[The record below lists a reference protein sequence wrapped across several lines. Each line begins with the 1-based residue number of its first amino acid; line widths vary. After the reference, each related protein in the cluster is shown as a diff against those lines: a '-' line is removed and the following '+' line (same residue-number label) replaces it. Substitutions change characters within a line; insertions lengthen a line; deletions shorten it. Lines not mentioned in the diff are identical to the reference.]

1 MKIKRTYLWGILLA
15 AMLPAGCTNREDLL
29 PDAQQAAAP
38 VAVSLWVTDA
48 GRTTS
53 RTSVETPDF
62 QTKRG
67 KQHVTRVQLYIY
79 QEQKQKP
86 GSYAQVA
93 TENVD
98 WPHWEGAPN
107 GLDTQAQKYMT
118 RFQKYELNGKYL
130 FFAAGF
136 DDTYQVD
143 KDSKP
148 IYVDGKPVYNEAN
161 SVRAFGQPDKLAKEG
176 DLFGNGYFT
185 LQPQV
190 QVNVL
195 NHSELFAGG
204 QVYTYDALKGG
215 KIAAINLYRRVAGV
229 EGFFRNVPAGVAK
242 VELRLYQGQNTEVPF
257 LPVLPDGYTESL
269 QVPDKWYKDYRLSPS
284 KEEGGNVLAAYQP
297 TGKEPE
303 GKWTLSAYLLPSQ
316 PCTDK
321 DQTTLQLALLD
332 AQGKVFNTRRIL
344 YKPAVQ
350 TAESRN
356 GTGIIGPS
364 DENSH
369 THYPI
374 RANHYYCIGN
384 SENYIDLG
392 GNSEIYLTIDPVWD
406 EYYGGAMDNDFNGS
420 GIDKGWGDHDG
431 GNLDEPLK
439 P

>member
-1 MKIKRTYLWGILLA
+1 MKIKRTYLWSSLLA
-15 AMLPAGCTNREDLL
+15 VMLPAGCADREDPFADGQLA
-29 PDAQQAAAP
+29 DEP
-38 VAVSLWVTDA
+38 VAVSLWVTDV

-79 QEQKQKP
+79 QELEQGGYSLKA
-86 GSYAQVA
+86 SEDV
-93 TENVD
+93 N
-98 WPHWEGAPN
+98 WPHWQGALEGLP
-107 GLDTQAQKYMT
+107 TREQKYMT
-118 RFQKYELNGKYL
+118 RFQTYEVNGRYL
-130 FFAAGF
+130 FFAVGF
-136 DDTYQVD
+136 DDTYSLD
-143 KDSKP
+143 ADGKP
-148 IYVDGKPVYNEAN
+148 QYVNGKPVYTGEN
-161 SVRAFGQPDKLAKEG
+161 SVKAFGQPDQIAKQD
-176 DLFGNGYFT
+176 DLFDNGCFA
-185 LQPQV
+185 LQSQV
-190 QVNVL
+190 PVNVL

-215 KIAAINLYRRVAGV
+215 KNAAINLYRRVAGV
-229 EGFFRNVPAGVAK
+229 EGFFKNVPAGVAK

-257 LPVLPDGYTESL
+257 LPVLPGGYTESSL
-269 QVPDKWYKDYRLSPS
+269 VPDKLYQDYRLSS
-284 KEEGGNVLAAYQP
+284 STEKGGNVLAAYSL
-297 TGKEPE
+297 TGKEPD

-384 SENYIDLG
+384 SENYIDLS

>member
-1 MKIKRTYLWGILLA
+1 M
-15 AMLPAGCTNREDLL
+15 
-29 PDAQQAAAP
+29 
-38 VAVSLWVTDA
+38 
-48 GRTTS
+48 
-53 RTSVETPDF
+53 
-62 QTKRG
+62 
-67 KQHVTRVQLYIY
+67 
-79 QEQKQKP
+79 
-86 GSYAQVA
+86 
-93 TENVD
+93 
-98 WPHWEGAPN
+98 
-107 GLDTQAQKYMT
+107 
-118 RFQKYELNGKYL
+118 
-130 FFAAGF
+130 
-136 DDTYQVD
+136 
-143 KDSKP
+143 
-148 IYVDGKPVYNEAN
+148 
-161 SVRAFGQPDKLAKEG
+161 
-176 DLFGNGYFT
+176 
-185 LQPQV
+185 
-190 QVNVL
+190 NVL

-257 LPVLPDGYTESL
+257 LPMLPDGYTESL
-269 QVPDKWYKDYRLSPS
+269 QVPDNWYKDYRLSPS

-384 SENYIDLG
+384 SENYIDLS